1 MKVIDRYLLRE
12 LAVPIIYCCL
22 SLVVLVLVADL
33 FDNLDDL
40 LNHKASL
47 LVILKYYLS
56 MIPLSFT
63 QTIPWAAWLGTIFL
77 LVSFGFHNET
87 IAMKAAGLKIISIIR
102 PILFVGFLIG
112 ISSFLIN
119 DRIVPKTH
127 RIAQD
132 LRQIHINKER
142 AKGSD
147 KTFQN
152 VTYHAGGD
160 QLYFFRTF
168 SPAKEEVNG
177 VVVLWLGSKG
187 RSNRQKMV
195 AQKGFWKDNGWHFEN
210 ISEYQMDS
218 RGRILG
224 EPQTFKTKTYPEIN
238 FTPSELTTVSTDSAL
253 LTYKEL
259 KGVMQKL
266 KENGINVDSESVDLH
281 YRLAAPWQ
289 GLVMMLIAIP
299 LLAKTTNRRTIAL
312 NVLVCVALIFT
323 YHVTCAV
330 GMALGKAGKIL
341 PFLSAWLGNI
351 IFSVGALLN
360 LDRANH

>member
-1 MKVIDRYLLRE
+1 MKVIDRYLLKE
-12 LAVPIIYCCL
+12 LAAPIIYCSL
-22 SLVVLVLVADL
+22 SLIVLLLVADL

-40 LNHKASL
+40 LTHKASL
-47 LVILKYYLS
+47 WVIAKYYLS

-87 IAMKAAGLKIISIIR
+87 IAMKAAGLKIISIVR
-102 PILFVGFLIG
+102 PILFLGFLIG

-127 RIAQD
+127 KIGQE
-132 LRQIHINKER
+132 LRQIHIDKER
-142 AKGSD
+142 AQGSD

-152 VTYHAGGD
+152 VTYHTGGD
-160 QLYFFRTF
+160 QIYFFRTF
-168 SPAKEEVNG
+168 SPAKKEVHNA
-177 VVVLWLGSKG
+177 VVLWLGKKG

-195 AQKGFWKDNGWHFEN
+195 AQTGHWENNLWTFEN
-210 ISEYQMDS
+210 VNEYQMDS

-224 EPQTFKTKTYPEIN
+224 EPQTFKTKSYPEIT
-238 FTPSELTTVSTDSAL
+238 FTPTELATISTEASL
-253 LTYKEL
+253 LTYREL
-259 KGVMQKL
+259 KGSIQKL
-266 KENGINVDSESVDLH
+266 KENGINVDSEAVDLH

-289 GLVMMLIAIP
+289 GLVMMLVAIP
-299 LLAKTTNRRTIAL
+299 LLAKTTNRRLIAY
-312 NVLVCVALIFT
+312 NVLVCVALIFS

-330 GMALGKAGKIL
+330 GMALGKAGKL
-341 PFLSAWLGNI
+341 FPFLSAWLGNI
-351 IFSVGALLN
+351 IFSVGALIS